1 MRLIK
6 IIIPCLL
13 FSACIFGTSQS
24 SKFYTQS
31 ATSVGVISQNYTS
44 FVGVNRIQLP
54 KYVDR
59 PQMLTQQKNSAQI
72 KISEYNRWVEQPS
85 VLATRVL
92 TEDLSVLLPA
102 AQIKMNQLK
111 GEHFDRT
118 VSVEITQLD
127 AVLGDK
133 ADMVAW
139 YTVKD
144 KAGQVV
150 VHQKF
155 AATVLLGKTYDD
167 LAKGYSELLADLSRE
182 IANVLIK
189 K

>member
-1 MRLIK
+1 MKLIK

-13 FSACIFGTSQS
+13 LNACVFGTSQT
-24 SKFYTQS
+24 SKFYTQT
-31 ATSVGVISQNYTS
+31 ATSAEPVSLNYTS
-44 FVGVNRIQLP
+44 LVGVSRIQLP
-54 KYVDR
+54 KYMDR
-59 PQMLTQQKNSAQI
+59 PQMLTQLKNSAQI
-72 KISEYNRWVEQPS
+72 NISEYNRWVESPA

-92 TEDLSVLLPA
+92 TEDLSALLPA

-118 VSVEITQLD
+118 VSVEITKLD

-139 YTVKD
+139 YTIKD
-144 KAGQVV
+144 KAGQVL

-155 AATVLLGKTYDD
+155 TDMVLIGRTYDD
-167 LAKGYSELLADLSRE
+167 LAKGYSELLADLSQE
-182 IANVLIK
+182 IAAVLIK